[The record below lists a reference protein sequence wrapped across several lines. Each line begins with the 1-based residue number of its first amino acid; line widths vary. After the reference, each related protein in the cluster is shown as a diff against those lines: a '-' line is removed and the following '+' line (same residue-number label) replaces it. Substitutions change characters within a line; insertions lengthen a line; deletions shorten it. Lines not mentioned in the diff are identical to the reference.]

1 MTVYINI
8 SYHSLHDI
16 DLKQLPVHNDN
27 EQFNVQCV
35 CIYIGEAS
43 FLSRWR

>member
-1 MTVYINI
+1 MYI

-16 DLKQLPVHNDN
+16 DLKQQPFHKDK
-27 EQFNVQCV
+27 EQLNVQCV
-35 CIYIGEAS
+35 CIYIGETS